1 MFGRHVSA
9 DVLLDHESVS
19 RRHAALCFQG
29 MTGKCMVLDLNSA
42 HGTFVD
48 GRRVDKVGG
57 GGHERGR
64 GYGGTRVW
72 RGCGGT
78 RVWREGMV
86 V

>member
-1 MFGRHVSA
+1 MSPSPPPSPPWLQVATVFGRHVSA

-57 GGHERGR
+57 GGS
-64 GYGGTRVW
+64 
-72 RGCGGT
+72 
-78 RVWREGMV
+78 
-86 V
+86 